1 MLVLVNGT
9 ILGSIRDIFVK
20 HKFAIYSTADSENIF
35 GHNGK
40 ENGNGGECVRKRR
53 RKWEKKNIAAV
64 IIKPTRFVSSEVD
77 LPTLRVPT

>member
-1 MLVLVNGT
+1 V
-9 ILGSIRDIFVK
+9 
-20 HKFAIYSTADSENIF
+20 YSENIF